1 MPRTLYRS
9 TTVVRPTTVVA
20 GALVALALA
29 TTACGAPGARPG
41 TAGYSATADRTRS
54 ASKVIGVQEFDRVSD
69 APNALAAIERLR
81 PLFFRP
87 RPSFGQLRGRP
98 PVISVFVN
106 GSYSGGLDALRLI
119 APDAVASARFLQP
132 TEAITTLGAHYAAD
146 GVIMVQLRR
155 FKE

>member
-1 MPRTLYRS
+1 MPRTIIRS
-9 TTVVRPTTVVA
+9 TTVVA
-20 GALVALALA
+20 GALGALALA
-29 TTACGAPGARPG
+29 TTTACGTTAGRPGA
-41 TAGYSATADRTRS
+41 AGHSAALPPDRTRS
-54 ASKVIGVQEFDRVSD
+54 TSKTIGGHEFDRVSD

-87 RPSFGQLRGRP
+87 RPSFGQLRGRA

-106 GSYSGGLDALRLI
+106 GSYSGNLDALRLI